1 MLREDSPMQKL
12 PLEKVLPIVFY
23 ALLIAGLG
31 LIGYVGMSRRAG
43 APPFSEADNQAGV
56 SAQAISLAVCEE
68 SSEKLCVLS
77 TGYDAE
83 GNLLVSLKT
92 TLLPMPTVY
101 GVLRSQK
108 MEIRLDCELVDISP
122 RLLYC
127 LGPFAGDLASV
138 EMELYEAESG
148 VLLASG
154 VLVPGEMALV
164 PVPTLA
170 PVPTAQLPG
179 PTQTPVS
186 YPGATPPSYPPYPSY
201 P

>member
-1 MLREDSPMQKL
+1 MQKL
-12 PLEKVLPIVFY
+12 PLEKILPIVFY
-23 ALLIAGLG
+23 VLLIAGIG

-43 APPFSEADNQAGV
+43 APPPEEIDGQPGA
-56 SAQAISLAVCEE
+56 SAQVIPLAVCEE
-68 SSEKLCVLS
+68 STEKLCILS

-83 GNLLVSLKT
+83 GSLLVSLKT
-92 TLLPMPTVY
+92 ALLPMPTVY

-108 MEIRLDCELVDISP
+108 MEIRLDCQLVDISP

-127 LGPFAGDLASV
+127 LGPFSGDVASV

-148 VLLASG
+148 SLLASG
-154 VLVPGEMALV
+154 LLVSGEMALV
-164 PVPTLA
+164 PRLTPAPAPTEW
-170 PVPTAQLPG
+170 LPG

-186 YPGATPPSYPPYPSY
+186 YPGATPPSYPSYPSY

>member
-1 MLREDSPMQKL
+1 MQKF
-12 PLEKVLPIVFY
+12 PPEKILPIVFY

-31 LIGYVGMSRRAG
+31 LIGYVGMSLRAG
-43 APPFSEADNQAGV
+43 APSPEEIDGQPGA
-56 SAQAISLAVCEE
+56 SAQVIPLAVCEE

-83 GNLLVSLKT
+83 GSLLVSLKT
-92 TLLPMPTVY
+92 ALQPMPTVY

-108 MEIRLDCELVDISP
+108 MEIRFECQMVDISP

-127 LGPFAGDLASV
+127 LGPFSGDVASV

-148 VLLASG
+148 SLLASG
-154 VLVPGEMALV
+154 LLVPGEMALV
-164 PVPTLA
+164 PRLA
-170 PVPTAQLPG
+170 PAPTPTEWLPG

>member
-1 MLREDSPMQKL
+1 MQKF

-43 APPFSEADNQAGV
+43 TPPFAEADSQAGV
-56 SAQAISLAVCEE
+56 SAQAIPLAVCEE

-77 TGYDAE
+77 TGYDVE
-83 GNLLVSLKT
+83 GNLLISLKT
-92 TLLPMPTVY
+92 ALQPMPTVY
-101 GVLRSQK
+101 GVLRSPK
-108 MEIRLDCELVDISP
+108 MEIRFECQMVDISP

-127 LGPFAGDLASV
+127 LGPFAGDVASV
-138 EMELYEAESG
+138 ELELYEAESG
-148 VLLASG
+148 TLLASG
-154 VLVPGEMALV
+154 LLVPGEAALV
-164 PVPTLA
+164 ARPTLA
-170 PVPTAQLPG
+170 PTEWLPG

-186 YPGATPPSYPPYPSY
+186 YPGATPPSYPSY